1 MTFAAAI
8 ETRPLRWLRT
18 PENALFAALVAFHL
32 VPIWSATYFPS
43 QDGPAHINNANV
55 LREYNHPDRT
65 VFREYYVLNTNPE
78 PNWAGH
84 IVLAALMYVVPMLV
98 AEKLLLSGYVLLLAL
113 SARYA
118 AGAVR
123 PEGRWV
129 AVLAFPFTYNY
140 LLHMGFYNFC
150 YSLPMYFIVL
160 GLWVR
165 HGHNLGVRNALVL
178 AVASLG
184 LYFAHVVSLVTAY
197 LAIGGLATALTA
209 VDLIRL
215 AARRGADAGPV
226 WRRFRSRTLITA
238 GALLPPVLLTA
249 NFLSQ
254 KGTAHS
260 ARLAAKLQWDRLYMV
275 ESLVS
280 YSDHELPLARA
291 VFWTFVVVTAYCL
304 VRKVVLRHWTRWDAL
319 LLVVAGYV
327 LVYFRTPDGMSGG
340 GFVSHRLIL
349 YPFLA
354 LILWFAA
361 QSYCRLSRYI
371 IQGATAAIAI
381 AMLVV
386 HTTSYARLNDYLDEY
401 LSGADLIEPNST
413 LLPLCFTHNGYDDGK
428 FLSKRIGLFL
438 HASGHIAARR
448 RIVELDN
455 YEGNTTYF
463 PVLFRYELNAFHHMG
478 TLEAQ
483 PPKVDIA
490 SYVAKTGGRVD
501 YVLVWNV
508 RDDQRGLPDTKAIER
523 ELDDGYHLIHTSE
536 PRSLMQLY
544 RRDDLAAADGDES
557 DG

>member
-1 MTFAAAI
+1 MTSAAAI
-8 ETRPLRWLRT
+8 GARCRGWLRT
-18 PENALFAALVAFHL
+18 RENALFAALVVLHL
-32 VPIWSATYFPS
+32 VPVWSATYFPS

-55 LREYNHPDRT
+55 LREYDHPDRT

-84 IVLAALMYVVPMLV
+84 IILAALMYIVPMLV
-98 AEKLLLSGYVLLLAL
+98 AEKLLLSGYVVLLAI

-129 AVLAFPFTYNY
+129 AILAFPFTYNF

-150 YSLPMYFIVL
+150 YSLPMYFLVL

-165 HGHNLGVRNALVL
+165 HGDTLGLRETVLLGVA
-178 AVASLG
+178 AVG
-184 LYFAHVVSLVTAY
+184 LYFAHVLSLVTAY
-197 LAIGGLATALTA
+197 LAIGGLAASVTGVEL
-209 VDLIRL
+209 VKL
-215 AARRGADAGPV
+215 AAGREPDVQAM
-226 WRRFRSRTLITA
+226 WRCAARRTLITVA
-238 GALLPPVLLTA
+238 ALLPPLLLTA

-254 KGTAHS
+254 KGTARS

-275 ESLVS
+275 ESLIS
-280 YSDHELPLARA
+280 YSGREELLARA
-291 VFWTFVVVTAYCL
+291 VFWLFVVVTAYCL
-304 VRKVVLRHWTRWDAL
+304 IRKVAVRHWTRWDAL
-319 LLVVAGYV
+319 FLVAAGYV
-327 LVYFRTPDGMSGG
+327 LVYFRAPDGMSGG
-340 GFVSHRLIL
+340 GFISHRLIL
-349 YPFLA
+349 FPFLA

-361 QSYCRLSRYI
+361 QSYCRLSRYT
-371 IQGATAAIAI
+371 IQGAATVLAI

-401 LSGADLIEPNST
+401 LSGADLIEPNTT
-413 LLPLCFTHNGYDDGK
+413 LLPLCFTHRGHDDGE

-448 RIVELDN
+448 RVVELDN

-501 YVLVWNV
+501 YVLVWNM
-508 RDDQRGLPDTKAIER
+508 REDQRDLPDTKSIQR
-523 ELDDGYHLIHTSE
+523 ELDHGYHLIHTSE
-536 PRSLMQLY
+536 PRGMMQLY
-544 RRDDLAAADGDES
+544 RRNDLSTS
-557 DG
+557 DGELGDG